1 MKITNEKNFESILP
15 DPDELY
21 ALNAY
26 KSGDSEYQ
34 PSCSQEELMKN
45 LELYFSERT

>member
-15 DPDELY
+15 DPDEFY

-34 PSCSQEELMKN
+34 PVL
-45 LELYFSERT
+45 LTGGTHERP